1 MRDVASERSNAIAS
15 QPGRRAPWPSSVG
28 AGERSLFAPS
38 DGRFAP
44 APPARPGRSRPL
56 GGMVPY
62 VGHCIVPVKANG
74 LVRLPSFVR
83 RNVNTEG
90 PSIFLG
96 LHASQT
102 CLVGSSVQWWQ
113 QLTMACDDH
122 RFEGGGQTPRAI
134 PAPPPA
140 SRRLFGFCEEFW
152 RPNEFVKLPSWARA
166 VAGIGNAALFVG
178 MGETF
183 EIWSLEDALKSND
196 PNLVALAHSATKLQ

>member
-1 MRDVASERSNAIAS
+1 MRDVASERSQLVAS
-15 QPGRRAPWPSSVG
+15 QLGRMKPWPSSAT
-28 AGERSLFAPS
+28 AGDRSLFAPS

-44 APPARPGRSRPL
+44 APPPRPARARPL

-83 RNVNTEG
+83 RNVNSEG

-96 LHASQT
+96 LHASQR

-113 QLTMACDDH
+113 QLTMACDEH
-122 RFEGGGQTPRAI
+122 RFDEAGAAREI

-166 VAGIGNAALFVG
+166 VAGIANAALFVG

>member
-1 MRDVASERSNAIAS
+1 MRNVASERSNAVS
-15 QPGRRAPWPSSVG
+15 TQLGRMTPWPRQAV
-28 AGERSLFAPS
+28 ANDRSLFAPS

-44 APPARPGRSRPL
+44 APPARPARARPL
-56 GGMVPY
+56 GGVVPY
-62 VGHCIVPVKANG
+62 VGHCILPVKANG
-74 LVRLPSFVR
+74 LVRLPAFVR
-83 RNVNTEG
+83 RNVNNDG

-96 LHASQT
+96 LHAT
-102 CLVGSSVQWWQ
+102 LPCLVGSSVQWWQ

-122 RFEGGGQTPRAI
+122 RFDGEPAPREI
-134 PAPPPA
+134 PAPPPT

-152 RPNEFVKLPSWARA
+152 RPNEFVKLPGWARA
-166 VAGIGNAALFVG
+166 VAGIAHAALFVG

>member
-1 MRDVASERSNAIAS
+1 MRDVALEGVQTAS
-15 QPGRRAPWPSSVG
+15 LGGRMAPWPASSG
-28 AGERSLFAPS
+28 NSARSLFAPS

-44 APPARPGRSRPL
+44 APPARPSRPRP
-56 GGMVPY
+56 GGGAVPY
-62 VGHCIVPVKANG
+62 AGHCIVPVKANG
-74 LVRLPSFVR
+74 LVRLPAFVR
-83 RNVNTEG
+83 RNVNSEG

-96 LHASQT
+96 LHATQN

-113 QLTMACDDH
+113 QLTANHGSH
-122 RFEGGGQTPRAI
+122 RDGAEAASRREI
-134 PAPPPA
+134 PPPP

-183 EIWSLEDALKSND
+183 EIWSIEDAMKSDD
-196 PNLVALAHSATKLQ
+196 PHLVALVHSATKLQ